1 MRYFRFES
9 LVAVAALSASFTCV
23 HVLAQTQPAQAQ
35 KQQPQAQSQTQAQ
48 TPSRAQA
55 KPQTNVETK
64 PQAPSITGVGAAP
77 TQEDM
82 GNLAWTAGPSG
93 KDLPP
98 GSGTAKQG
106 ADIFQAKCAMCHGED
121 ARGVHWQ
128 PGAFSPIAGLPLA
141 GPKAE
146 PPHNP
151 WIPPITNGAPF
162 PEVIFN
168 TIAVEMPMFRPG
180 TLKADEVYAL
190 TAFILFKNGLIKE
203 DEVMNSETLAQVKM
217 PNRNSFPAS
226 DEIYSTDQK
235 KRGCYQTHGVCLG
248 D

>member
-9 LVAVAALSASFTCV
+9 LVAVTALCASIACV
-23 HVLAQTQPAQAQ
+23 PALAQTQQVQSQ
-35 KQQPQAQSQTQAQ
+35 KHQQQQPQAQPKTQPQPKSQGPT
-48 TPSRAQA
+48 
-55 KPQTNVETK
+55 
-64 PQAPSITGVGAAP
+64 ITIVGTTP

-82 GNLAWTAGPSG
+82 GNLAWAAGPSG
-93 KDLPP
+93 KDLPQ

-106 ADIFQAKCAMCHGED
+106 AEIFQAKCAMCHGQD
-121 ARGVHWQ
+121 AHGVQGQ
-128 PGAFSPIAGLPLA
+128 PGAFSPIGGLPLT

-146 PPHNP
+146 APHNP
-151 WIPPITNGAPF
+151 WIPPITSGAPF

-180 TLKADEVYAL
+180 TLKADEVYSLA
-190 TAFILFKNGLIKE
+190 AFIFFKNGLIKQ
-203 DEVMNSETLAQVKM
+203 DEVMNSETLAQIQM
-217 PNRNSFPAS
+217 PNRKYFPAS
-226 DEIYSTDQK
+226 DDVYMDQK

>member
-1 MRYFRFES
+1 MRYSRFES
-9 LVAVAALSASFTCV
+9 LLAATALSAAVCCLSA
-23 HVLAQTQPAQAQ
+23 LAQTQPQ
-35 KQQPQAQSQTQAQ
+35 KQQQSRPQAQPQAQT
-48 TPSRAQA
+48 
-55 KPQTNVETK
+55 KPQPKSQE
-64 PQAPSITGVGAAP
+64 QAPSITGVGTTP

-141 GPKAE
+141 GGPKSDA
-146 PPHNP
+146 PPQAGHNP
-151 WIPPITNGAPF
+151 WVPPITNGAPF

-180 TLKADEVYAL
+180 TLKADEVYSL
-190 TAFILFKNGLIKE
+190 VAFILFKNGLVKE
-203 DEVMNSETLAQVKM
+203 DDVMNRETLPQIQM
-217 PNRNSFPAS
+217 PNRKYFPAT
-226 DEIYSTDQK
+226 DDVYMDQK
-235 KRGCYQTHGVCLG
+235 KRGCYQTHGVCVG
-248 D
+248 E

>member
-1 MRYFRFES
+1 MRYSRFES
-9 LVAVAALSASFTCV
+9 LVVVAVLSATICCLPA
-23 HVLAQTQPAQAQ
+23 LAQTQPAQTQKEQPPAQ
-35 KQQPQAQSQTQAQ
+35 SQPQAHE
-48 TPSRAQA
+48 QA
-55 KPQTNVETK
+55 KPQPK
-64 PQAPSITGVGAAP
+64 PQSPPITGVGTTP

-146 PPHNP
+146 APHNP

-162 PEVIFN
+162 PEVLFN

-190 TAFILFKNGLIKE
+190 TAFVLFKNGLIKE
-203 DEVMNSETLAQVKM
+203 DEVMNSETLAQIKM
-217 PNRNSFPAS
+217 PNRNAFPAS
-226 DEIYSTDQK
+226 DEVYSTDQK
-235 KRGCYQTHGVCLG
+235 KRGCYQTHGVCLA

>member
-9 LVAVAALSASFTCV
+9 FVAVLALSASFACV
-23 HVLAQTQPAQAQ
+23 NG
-35 KQQPQAQSQTQAQ
+35 QAQ
-48 TPSRAQA
+48 TKQAQRQQA
-55 KPQTNVETK
+55 KTQTKLQTHPPSK
-64 PQAPSITGVGAAP
+64 PSAPTITGAGTAP

-82 GNLAWTAGPSG
+82 GNLAWAAGPSG

-98 GSGTAKQG
+98 GNGTAKQG
-106 ADIFQAKCAMCHGED
+106 AEIFQAKCAMCHGDD
-121 ARGVHWQ
+121 AHGVHWQ
-128 PGAFSPIAGLPLA
+128 PGTFSPVAGLPLA

-151 WIPPITNGAPF
+151 WVPPLTNGAPF

-168 TIAVEMPMFRPG
+168 TIAVEMPMFRAG
-180 TLKADEVYAL
+180 TLKSDEVYAL
-190 TAFILFKNGLIKE
+190 TAFIFFKNGLVKE
-203 DEVMNSETLAQVKM
+203 DDVMNSETLARIQM
-217 PNRNSFPAS
+217 PNRKYFPAS
-226 DEIYSTDQK
+226 DELYMDQK